1 MERTVEMFGVGVL
14 VRVESW
20 YPSREFGAVFVGAF
34 SDFGGLVYGIPAPI
48 FGLNVEKPS
57 TPHE

>member
-1 MERTVEMFGVGVL
+1 MEMFGVGVL

-34 SDFGGLVYGIPAPI
+34 SDFGGLVYRIPAPI
-48 FGLNVEKPS
+48 FGGFGEKWS